1 MSQRYVI
8 CSPTLVVL
16 LHADATRTATLPC
29 DSVIEA
35 PESLNEL
42 RGLIKVRFNGENL
55 LMFAE
60 DIQERGMLVS
70 SASDGN

>member
-1 MSQRYVI
+1 MSQKYVI
-8 CSPTLVVL
+8 GTPTLVVTVR
-16 LHADATRTATLPC
+16 ADAPTTLRLPC

-35 PESLNEL
+35 PESLTEL
-42 RGLIKVRFNGENL
+42 RGLIKVRYNGETV

-70 SASDGN
+70 TASA